1 MYKREMSLNIRTA
14 KIDDVEQLVK
24 LINLA
29 YRAQSDRS
37 WTTEK
42 AFVDGTRITNEQLS
56 RDLNQSNFELLVGE
70 NEHGSLVG
78 CIGLTFDS
86 SSVEIGTFAIDP
98 TIQNLGYG
106 REMLNYVETCITQN
120 YSSVRRLI
128 MYVLNVRTELMAY
141 YQRRG
146 YQITGRTES
155 YPIDADVGQPLV
167 PIQLIEMEKVIA

>member
-1 MYKREMSLNIRTA
+1 MSLNIRNA
-14 KIDDVEQLVK
+14 KIDDVAQLVE

-29 YRAQSDRS
+29 YRAQSERS

-42 AFVDGTRITNEQLS
+42 AFVDGTRITNEQLNGDLS
-56 RDLNQSNFELLVGE
+56 RSNFKLFVGE
-70 NEHGSLVG
+70 NEQGLLVA
-78 CIGLTFDS
+78 CIGLSLDHN
-86 SSVEIGTFAIDP
+86 SVEIGTFAIDP

-128 MYVLNVRTELMAY
+128 MYVLDVRSELMAY

-146 YQITGRTES
+146 YQITGRTEP
-155 YPIDADVGQPLV
+155 YPIDADVGQQLV
-167 PIQLIEMEKVIA
+167 PIKLIEMEKAIQ

>member
-1 MYKREMSLNIRTA
+1 MSLNIRTA
-14 KIDDVEQLVK
+14 KVDDIEQLVK

-42 AFVDGTRITNEQLS
+42 SFVEGKRISAEQLS

-70 NEHGSLVG
+70 NQQGSLVG
-78 CIGLTFDS
+78 CIGLTFDK

-120 YSSVRRLI
+120 YSNVRRLI
-128 MYVLNVRTELMAY
+128 MYVLDVRTELMAY

-155 YPIDADVGQPLV
+155 YPVDADVGQPLV

>member
-1 MYKREMSLNIRTA
+1 MSLNIRTA
-14 KIDDVEQLVK
+14 KVDDIEQLVK

-42 AFVDGTRITNEQLS
+42 AFVDGTRITKEQLN

-70 NEHGSLVG
+70 NEQGSLVG
-78 CIGLTFDS
+78 CIGLNFDHRTI
-86 SSVEIGTFAIDP
+86 EIGTFAIDP

-106 REMLNYVETCITQN
+106 RELLDYVEAYIAQN
-120 YSSVRRLI
+120 YSKIRHLI
-128 MYVLNVRTELMAY
+128 MYVLDVRSELIAY

-146 YQITGRTES
+146 YEITGHTEP

-167 PIQLIEMEKVIA
+167 PIQLIEMKKLIA

>member
-1 MYKREMSLNIRTA
+1 MSLNIRTA

-42 AFVDGTRITNEQLS
+42 AFVDGTRITKEQLN

-70 NEHGSLVG
+70 NEYGSLVG
-78 CIGLTFDS
+78 CIGLTFDN

-120 YSSVRRLI
+120 YSSLRRLI
-128 MYVLNVRTELMAY
+128 MYVLDVRTELMAY

>member
-1 MYKREMSLNIRTA
+1 MYKIEMSLNIRTA

-42 AFVDGTRITNEQLS
+42 VFVDGTRITKEQLN

-70 NEHGSLVG
+70 NEQGSLVG
-78 CIGLTFDS
+78 CIGLTFDK

-106 REMLNYVETCITQN
+106 REMLNYVETYITQN
-120 YSSVRRLI
+120 YSNVRRLI
-128 MYVLNVRTELMAY
+128 MYVLDVRTELMAY

-155 YPIDADVGQPLV
+155 YPVDADVGQPLV

>member
-1 MYKREMSLNIRTA
+1 MSLNIRNA
-14 KIDDVEQLVK
+14 NIDDVAQLVE

-56 RDLNQSNFELLVGE
+56 GDLSRSNFKLFVGE
-70 NEHGSLVG
+70 NEQGLLVA
-78 CIGLTFDS
+78 CIGLSLDHN
-86 SSVEIGTFAIDP
+86 SVEIGTFAIDP

-106 REMLNYVETCITQN
+106 REILNYVEAYIAQN

-128 MYVLNVRTELMAY
+128 MYVLDVRIELMAY

-146 YQITGRTES
+146 YQITGHTEP
-155 YPIDADVGQPLV
+155 YPVNANVGQPLV
-167 PIQLIEMEKVIA
+167 PIQLVEMKKVIL

>member
-1 MYKREMSLNIRTA
+1 MSLNIRNA
-14 KIDDVEQLVK
+14 NIDDVAQLVE

-42 AFVDGTRITNEQLS
+42 AFVDGTRITKEQLS

-70 NEHGSLVG
+70 NEQGFLVG
-78 CIGLTFDS
+78 CIGLTFDNRA
-86 SSVEIGTFAIDP
+86 VEIGTFAIDP

-106 REMLNYVETCITQN
+106 REILNYVEAYVAQSCLE
-120 YSSVRRLI
+120 VRDLI
-128 MYVLNVRTELMAY
+128 MYVLDVRSELIAY

-146 YQITGRTES
+146 YQITGHTEP
-155 YPIDADVGQPLV
+155 YPVNANVGQPLV
-167 PIQLIEMEKVIA
+167 PIQLIEMKKAIQ

>member
-70 NEHGSLVG
+70 NEQGSLVS
-78 CIGLTFDS
+78 CIGLTFDK

>member
-1 MYKREMSLNIRTA
+1 MYKIEMSLNIKNA
-14 KIDDVEQLVK
+14 KIDDVAQLVE

-29 YRAQSDRS
+29 YRDQSDRS

-42 AFVDGTRITNEQLS
+42 AFVDGTRITKEQLNIE
-56 RDLNQSNFELLVGE
+56 LNQSNFELLVGE
-70 NEHGSLVG
+70 NEQGSLVG
-78 CIGLTFDS
+78 CIGLSLNDDYI
-86 SSVEIGTFAIDP
+86 EIGTFAIDP

-106 REMLNYVETCITQN
+106 REMLNYVENYITQN

-128 MYVLNVRTELMAY
+128 MYVLDVRTELMAY

>member
-1 MYKREMSLNIRTA
+1 MSLNIRTA
-14 KIDDVEQLVK
+14 KVDDIEQLVK

-42 AFVDGTRITNEQLS
+42 SFVEGKRISAEQLS

-70 NEHGSLVG
+70 NQQGSLVG
-78 CIGLTFDS
+78 CIGLTFDHRTI
-86 SSVEIGTFAIDP
+86 EIGTFAIDP

-106 REMLNYVETCITQN
+106 RELLDYVEAYIAQN
-120 YSSVRRLI
+120 YSKIRHLI
-128 MYVLNVRTELMAY
+128 MYVLDVRSELIAY

-146 YQITGRTES
+146 YEITGHTEP

-167 PIQLIEMEKVIA
+167 PIQLIEMKKLIA